1 MAPTRLAGDGS
12 SGPLERRVL
21 TDVGTIDALADPW
34 RRLVDDAA
42 DSAFESPDWLLPW
55 LHCYGDAWEPRVL
68 TWWANGSLVGIA
80 PLAWRRESMRG
91 LPVRRLAFCG
101 ETRTPLRGWVD
112 IVASDTHRRTVTA
125 DFRRW
130 LEDDAGGWDTLD
142 LLRLPF
148 GSATPAA
155 LERGPW
161 RRTSLTGVVRSVEYV
176 IAIPEDAGEWPGPLG
191 RKARYNLRRE
201 ARLYEEEAGGS
212 LERVAD
218 PEHVDAI
225 VAALRELLAARWGV
239 NEAYFSRDPRWAGFL
254 GDVVRS
260 GFASGSVAAFVARRA
275 ERIDGCVLTLTAGR
289 STVPFVVAF
298 RTEPELA
305 RYSVGKSLFA
315 RSIEDAATR
324 GAREYDFL
332 TIGDYKES
340 FWGAEGRA
348 LETSVLG
355 RGPVGR
361 AVAGYAGLRRRTIP
375 RLLRRRS
382 REAR

>member
-1 MAPTRLAGDGS
+1 VAPPRPAGDGAS
-12 SGPLERRVL
+12 APLERRLL
-21 TDVGTIDALADPW
+21 TNVREIDGLAGTW
-34 RRLVDDAA
+34 RRLVDEAA
-42 DSAFESPDWLLPW
+42 RSAFESPDWLVPW
-55 LHCYGDAWEPRVL
+55 LHHYGGDWEPRVL
-68 TWWANGSLVGIA
+68 TWWTDESLVGIA
-80 PLAWRRESMRG
+80 PLVRRRESMRG
-91 LPVRRLAFCG
+91 LPVRRLAFFG

-112 IVASDTHRRTVTA
+112 IVAADPYRSAVTA

-130 LEDDAGGWDTLD
+130 LEDDAGPWDTLD

-148 GSATPAA
+148 GSSTPAA

-161 RRTSLTGVVRSVEYV
+161 RRASLTGVVRSVEYV
-176 IAIPEDAGEWPGPLG
+176 VAIPADAEEWPGPLG

-201 ARLYEEEAGGS
+201 ARLYEEEAGGAF
-212 LERVAD
+212 ERVAD
-218 PEHVDAI
+218 PGRVDAI
-225 VAALRELLAARWGV
+225 VSTLRELLAARWGA
-239 NEAYFSRDPRWAGFL
+239 NEAYFTREPRWARFL
-254 GDVVRS
+254 GDVMSS
-260 GFASGSVAAFVARRA
+260 GFASGSVVAFVARRA
-275 ERIDGCVLTLTAGR
+275 ERVDGCVLTLTAGR
-289 STVPFVVAF
+289 STVPFLVAF
-298 RTEPELA
+298 RTEPDLA

-315 RSIEDAATR
+315 RSIQDAAAR

-348 LETSVLG
+348 LESSVLG